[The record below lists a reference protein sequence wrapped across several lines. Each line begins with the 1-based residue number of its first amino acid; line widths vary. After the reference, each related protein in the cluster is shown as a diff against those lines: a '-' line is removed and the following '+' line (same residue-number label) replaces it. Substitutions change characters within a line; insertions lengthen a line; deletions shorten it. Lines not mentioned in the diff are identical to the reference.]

1 MNSIQRI
8 LSIAALI
15 GSTLFLTACER
26 PPVDSVQSGFRGT
39 GMAMVY
45 NPRTLEAQAEKNQV
59 PASIPADADGP
70 KAGAVYK
77 NVKVLGNLS
86 VAQFT
91 NFMVAMTSWVAPEQ
105 GCAYCHNVA
114 NFAEE
119 GMYTKTV
126 ARKMIQM
133 TQRINVEWKSH
144 VANTGVTCYTCH
156 RGNNVPQNVWFI
168 DPAKQQGSGFL
179 TGKNGQ
185 NTPAPSVGLSD
196 LPYDPFTPYLLKA
209 ENIRMNGPTAL
220 PTGNKNSIQDT
231 EKVFGLM
238 VHMST
243 SLGVNC
249 AYCHNTRA
257 MPEWSQSPPQRMT
270 AWYGIRMVRDINNNY
285 MVPLT
290 SVFPPHRLGPEGDVL
305 KNNCTTCHQGA
316 YKPLYGVSMLK
327 DYPFLTGTPAPRVAP
342 KPAEKN
348 NTVAMK

>member
-1 MNSIQRI
+1 MNSIKRVLSLAALASATLI
-8 LSIAALI
+8 LS
-15 GSTLFLTACER
+15 ACER
-26 PPVDSVQSGFRGT
+26 PPVESVQNGFRGT
-39 GMAMVY
+39 GMASVY
-45 NPRTLEAQAEKNQV
+45 NPRTLAAEAEKNAV
-59 PASIPADADGP
+59 PASIPAAADGP

-126 ARKMIQM
+126 SRKMIQM

-144 VANTGVTCYTCH
+144 VAETGVTCYTCH
-156 RGNNVPQNVWFI
+156 RGNNIPQNVWFT
-168 DPAKQQGSGFL
+168 DPAKPQGSGFL
-179 TGKNGQ
+179 SGKNGQ
-185 NTPAPSVGLSD
+185 NTPSPSVGLSD

-270 AWYGIRMVRDINNNY
+270 AWYGIRMVRDLNNNY

-290 SVFPPHRLGPEGDVL
+290 SVFPAHRLGPEGDVL

-327 DYPFLTGTPAPRVAP
+327 DYPFLTGTPAPRAAP
-342 KPAEKN
+342 KSDEKK
-348 NTVAMK
+348 TVAMK